1 MTTGWDSL
9 EVPTSPSGAD
19 AAHDPVAEFGGPAA
33 VATDA
38 PFRDSHVEA
47 EEVDGAFETHYDDAD
62 HEAPQAKSKAPLY
75 IGLTVLAC
83 VTVGGLFLMLQ
94 PLVTALTGGSASAS
108 SAPKSSAL
116 AVAAVKA
123 PVADSAGAAT
133 PIPVPVPSAVA
144 APASPVASDGPTS
157 ASPSAAAPSTGAAM
171 AGTPVAVEPPRQE
184 RSDPGTAT
192 AVAAVLANAK
202 AVETANSKAGAA
214 TQGAAVADSAATPR
228 VTAPAAAGPGAQSA
242 HAQTRHRASSIANV
256 RSTRADPEKGDK
268 SAAKSRAIKGGDSS
282 VGEGPRRTEQ
292 LMGYSLLAIN
302 PRVGDFQQAWVR
314 DSAGRLQI
322 VSSGDR
328 LGSVQV
334 LRIDGAKGEV
344 QTAAGVIR

>member
-9 EVPTSPSGAD
+9 EVPTSPSAAN

-47 EEVDGAFETHYDDAD
+47 DEVDGAFETPYDDAE

-94 PLVTALTGGSASAS
+94 PLVTALTGGAGSAS
-108 SAPKSSAL
+108 STPKSSAL

-123 PVADSAGAAT
+123 PVADSAGVAT
-133 PIPVPVPSAVA
+133 NIPVPVPSTVA
-144 APASPVASDGPTS
+144 ASASPVASDAPTP
-157 ASPSAAAPSTGAAM
+157 ASSSAAAPSTGATA
-171 AGTPVAVEPPRQE
+171 AGTPVAVEAPKQE
-184 RSDPGTAT
+184 RLDAGTAT

-202 AVETANSKAGAA
+202 TVEATSSKAG
-214 TQGAAVADSAATPR
+214 TGAQSSAVAPSAATPSA
-228 VTAPAAAGPGAQSA
+228 TAPVAVTPPVQSA
-242 HAQTRHRASSIANV
+242 HAQPRHRASASTNV
-256 RSTRADPEKGDK
+256 RSTKADTGKGDK
-268 SAAKSRAIKGGDSS
+268 SAAKSRAMNAGDPSA
-282 VGEGPRRTEQ
+282 GEGPRRTEQ